1 VVTLDMRLDVG
12 DELVVGLPAN
22 GNAAGAI
29 DCLGH
34 DPPFGPD
41 RVYGA
46 GKFKPSSC
54 ASPKG
59 RRLRPGGAGLSRR
72 RTDAGAAASAPVPG
86 RLTTIAGDNPNW
98 SARALPA
105 HVPPAKRAF
114 LIPGRKRSFRPG
126 PELRQGLF
134 GSLLL
139 GGLLRLAVADS
150 ELLPIDDRCR
160 GEAPVVRRPLD
171 LEHGVV
177 HRLAPSRQ
185 CLLELGLVVDVAVQR
200 LVDAAREGLDDR
212 LLDLLEAMFE
222 KQRGQRCFEQGS
234 KDVPVPRPTAELVF
248 GNVDA

>member
-1 VVTLDMRLDVG
+1 LAVGSTAGCGVAPRWPGLRLRC
-12 DELVVGLPAN
+12 AQ
-22 GNAAGAI
+22 
-29 DCLGH
+29 
-34 DPPFGPD
+34 FGPGHTP
-41 RVYGA
+41 RG
-46 GKFKPSSC
+46 P
-54 ASPKG
+54 
-59 RRLRPGGAGLSRR
+59 
-72 RTDAGAAASAPVPG
+72 AASAPVPG

-200 LVDAAREGLDDR
+200 VVDAAREGLDDR
-212 LLDLLEAMFE
+212 LLDLLEAVFE

-234 KDVPVPRPTAELVF
+234 KDVAVPRQTA
-248 GNVDA
+248 